1 MVMAFHHSNSNTDG
15 DRGIDR
21 DSSPRELGSKA
32 VRKKDP
38 AEERARVSQEKRS
51 RVFSSSQ
58 RWGREQGKATKR
70 KHLASRRKTQR
81 EWNLRKVK
89 V

>member
-1 MVMAFHHSNSNTDG
+1 MVLHHSNSNTDG

-51 RVFSSSQ
+51 WSVLQLS
-58 RWGREQGKATKR
+58 EMGKGAR
-70 KHLASRRKTQR
+70 KGD
-81 EWNLRKVK
+81 
-89 V
+89 